1 MNIKKLIKNEID
13 YFEPILKRQANASI
27 KERKLWR
34 KETIS
39 ERKIRISLEIYD
51 MYAGTISYGP
61 FKNLILDRDP
71 WWGKEDLGGLI
82 LGVYEK
88 EVLKIIEKIKPGDY
102 ERFIDIGA
110 ADGYYACGLLFSGKI
125 KRAICFEK
133 SLVGQKTIKKNWI
146 KNGSPGHLTIHSEAN
161 ETTIK
166 KISGMGDRKTLI
178 LIDIE
183 GGEFELLSSL
193 FIKNIA
199 KSTIIIEV
207 HNWVDNFLDKYV
219 QLIHRLSKYFDIE
232 PIKAIDRQV
241 NSIKTLREFTDDN
254 RLLLASERRP
264 CLMRFLILTPKNLNG
279 AQISKH

>member
-13 YFEPILKRQANASI
+13 YFGPILKRQANASI

-88 EVLKIIEKIKPGDY
+88 EVLKIIKKIKPGDY

-125 KRAICFEK
+125 SIA
-133 SLVGQKTIKKNWI
+133 VAGT
-146 KNGSPGHLTIHSEAN
+146 G
-161 ETTIK
+161 
-166 KISGMGDRKTLI
+166 
-178 LIDIE
+178 IE
-183 GGEFELLSSL
+183 G
-193 FIKNIA
+193 
-199 KSTIIIEV
+199 
-207 HNWVDNFLDKYV
+207 
-219 QLIHRLSKYFDIE
+219 
-232 PIKAIDRQV
+232 
-241 NSIKTLREFTDDN
+241 
-254 RLLLASERRP
+254 ASEELP
-264 CLMRFLILTPKNLNG
+264 PPQEEQKLVANMSSIY
-279 AQISKH
+279 